1 MPAEERVRL
10 NDVKSLGPELG
21 AASQKNKAN
30 PIAIFQSRPFYLASE
45 NDYLLTQEGIFH
57 QQVGFASGYI
67 RKGAQGECDGGW
79 FHPSLELME
88 NPIGKR
94 HPERARGRDHSVS
107 GYGGIVIKTDDISGR
122 AESLILG

>member
-1 MPAEERVRL
+1 MPAQERIRL
-10 NDVKSLGPELG
+10 NDVKSLGSELG
-21 AASQKNKAN
+21 ASRQKNKTN
-30 PIAIFQSRPFYLASE
+30 PVIMGQTRPFYLSAE
-45 NDYLLTQEGIFH
+45 NDHLLTKEGIFH

-67 RKGAQGECDGGW
+67 RKGAQGQCDGGW

-107 GYGGIVIKTDDISGR
+107 GYGGIVIKTDDTSGR
-122 AESLILG
+122 AEYRIFG

>member
-1 MPAEERVRL
+1 MPAQKRIRL
-10 NDVKSLGPELG
+10 NDMKSLGPEPG

-30 PIAIFQSRPFYLASE
+30 PVAIFQSRPFYLASE

-79 FHPSLELME
+79 FHQSLDLMVK
-88 NPIGKR
+88 PIGKR
-94 HPERARGRDHSVS
+94 NPERAGGRDHPVS
-107 GYGGIVIKTDDISGR
+107 GYGGIVMKTNDNPGR
-122 AESLILG
+122 AESLNLG